1 MSIAIIIECD
11 ITKHYF
17 MLAILS
23 KFLHVVSGALK
34 VITRFYCKV
43 RPSRLYF
50 VKYWADPNTV

>member
-43 RPSRLYF
+43 RSKLEASHQKSE
-50 VKYWADPNTV
+50 VVA